1 MSKVVKEV
9 LSYALII
16 AAVLLFKHYII
27 SPIRVDGDSM
37 NPTLKDGDI
46 MLLNEIG
53 YRLNGVERFD
63 IVVIDTPTD
72 VIIKRVIGLPGDRI
86 EYKDN
91 TLYVNDKEVEEPFE
105 HDVTND
111 FSLRELFN
119 IDNVPKDQYF
129 VLGDN
134 RGNSKDSRSIGFIE
148 PNKIRGKVIKT
159 VIFPFSRWGSVK

>member
-1 MSKVVKEV
+1 MNKVVKEV

-16 AAVLLFKHYII
+16 ILVLLFKHYII

-53 YRLNGVERFD
+53 YKTGGVDRFD
-63 IVVIDTPTD
+63 IVVIDTEDD

-86 EYKDN
+86 KYVDN
-91 TLYVNDKEVEEPFE
+91 KLYINDKEIEEPFE
-105 HDVTND
+105 HDVTHN
-111 FSLRELFN
+111 FELLELGTD
-119 IDNVPKDQYF
+119 IVPHDKYF

-134 RGNSKDSRSIGFIE
+134 RGNSKDSRIIGFIDA
-148 PNKIRGKVIKT
+148 NQIRGKVIKT
-159 VIFPFSRWGSVK
+159 VLFPFSRIGKVK

>member
-1 MSKVVKEV
+1 MNKVVKEV

-16 AAVLLFKHYII
+16 ILVLLFKHYII

-53 YRLNGVERFD
+53 YKTGGVDRFD
-63 IVVIDTPTD
+63 IVVIDTEDD

-86 EYKDN
+86 KYVDN
-91 TLYVNDKEVEEPFE
+91 KLYINDKEIEEPFE
-105 HDVTND
+105 HDVTHD
-111 FSLRELFN
+111 FELLELG
-119 IDNVPKDQYF
+119 IDNVPKDKYF

-134 RGNSKDSRSIGFIE
+134 RGNSKDSRIIGFIDA
-148 PNKIRGKVIKT
+148 NQIRGKVIKT
-159 VIFPFSRWGSVK
+159 VLFPFSRIGKVK

>member
-1 MSKVVKEV
+1 MNKVVKEV

-16 AAVLLFKHYII
+16 ILVLLFKHYII

-53 YRLNGVERFD
+53 YKTGGVDRFD
-63 IVVIDTPTD
+63 IVVIDTEDD

-86 EYKDN
+86 KYVDN
-91 TLYVNDKEVEEPFE
+91 KLYINDKEIEEPFE
-105 HDVTND
+105 HDVTHN
-111 FSLRELFN
+111 FELLELG
-119 IDNVPKDQYF
+119 IDNVPKDKYF

-134 RGNSKDSRSIGFIE
+134 RGNSKDSRIIGFIDA
-148 PNKIRGKVIKT
+148 NQIRGNVIKT
-159 VIFPFSRWGSVK
+159 VLFPFSRIGKVK

>member
-1 MSKVVKEV
+1 MNKVVKEI
-9 LSYALII
+9 LSYGLII
-16 AAVLLFKHYII
+16 VLVLLFKHYII

-63 IVVIDTPTD
+63 IVVIDTAND
-72 VIIKRVIGLPGDRI
+72 VIIKRVIGIPGDKI

-91 TLYVNDKEVEEPFE
+91 TLYINDHEVEEPFE
-105 HDVTND
+105 HEITHN
-111 FSLRELFN
+111 FTLRELLN
-119 IDNVPKDQYF
+119 TDIVPDGKYF

-134 RGNSKDSRSIGFIE
+134 RVNSKDSRIIGFIDAE
-148 PNKIRGKVIKT
+148 QIRGKVIKN
-159 VIFPFSRWGSVK
+159 ILFPFSRWGSVK